1 MRIIAKLLLL
11 SLEED
16 EEVVLNAVMSALGSF
31 ENKTQLKEEIACE
44 KLAFAGM
51 EIDASKRLVYRGEKK
66 VNITF
71 TEFEILH
78 LLARNPGR
86 VFSKEQIYDIV
97 WKESYSGDYNIIM
110 SHIRNIREKIED
122 NPSKPIYIH
131 VETVV
136 LLSKG
141 VVDKD
146 NFRKVR
152 VDFSLE
158 DMDLTELRGK
168 ATYAQVKEYIF
179 NEFGLKVS
187 SLYIAQVK
195 KKCGIETGENHNLPK
210 SEDAKQPQVTP
221 EKEEAI
227 MKAFKH
233 FGVI

>member
-11 SLEED
+11 SLAED

-51 EIDASKRLVYRGEKK
+51 EIDASKRLVYRGEKEA
-66 VNITF
+66 NIMF

-97 WKESYSGDYNIIM
+97 WKKSYSGDYNIIM

-131 VETVV
+131 VETCV
-136 LLSKG
+136 LLSRKAP
-141 VVDKD
+141 DAEI
-146 NFRKVR
+146 KVR
-152 VDFSLE
+152 L
-158 DMDLTELRGK
+158 DMSELDITSAESK
-168 ATYAQVKEYIF
+168 A
-179 NEFGLKVS
+179 KVPQAGFF
-187 SLYIAQVK
+187 YTTKA
-195 KKCGIETGENHNLPK
+195 GITASFVTVQNHPDYLLHIH
-210 SEDAKQPQVTP
+210 SIERLID
-221 EKEEAI
+221 
-227 MKAFKH
+227 
-233 FGVI
+233 

>member
-51 EIDASKRLVYRGEKK
+51 EIDASKRLVYRGEKE

-97 WKESYSGDYNIIM
+97 WKESYSGDYNIVM

-131 VETVV
+131 VETCV
-136 LLSKG
+136 LLSRKAP
-141 VVDKD
+141 DAEI
-146 NFRKVR
+146 KVR
-152 VDFSLE
+152 L
-158 DMDLTELRGK
+158 DMSELDITSAESK
-168 ATYAQVKEYIF
+168 ATYKEIQEYVKNKYDLHVT
-179 NEFGLKVS
+179 N
-187 SLYIAQVK
+187 LYIAQVK
-195 KKCGIETGENHNLPK
+195 REFGIIERENYNTGEGK
-210 SEDAKQPQVTP
+210 AKVPQVTT
-221 EKEEAI
+221 EKREAI
-227 MKAFKH
+227 IDALRYFQM
-233 FGVI
+233 IE

>member
-44 KLAFAGM
+44 KLAFEGM
-51 EIDASKRLVYRGEKK
+51 EIDASKRLVYRGEKE

-97 WKESYSGDYNIIM
+97 WKESYSGGYNIIM

>member
-44 KLAFAGM
+44 KLAFEGM
-51 EIDASKRLVYRGEKK
+51 EIDASKRLVYRGEKE

-97 WKESYSGDYNIIM
+97 WKESYSGDYNIVM

-146 NFRKVR
+146 NFRKVK

-158 DMDLTELRGK
+158 DIDLSEFKGK
-168 ATYAQVKEYIF
+168 ATYEQIKTYVLEQT
-179 NEFGLKVS
+179 GLKVS
-187 SLYIAQVK
+187 SLYIAQIK
-195 KKCGIETGENHNLPK
+195 KKCGLDVGENFNPAK
-210 SEDAKQPQVTP
+210 SENARQPQCTP

-227 MKAFKH
+227 MQAFRH
-233 FGVI
+233 FGII

>member
-16 EEVVLNAVMSALGSF
+16 EEVVLNAVMSALRSF

-51 EIDASKRLVYRGEKK
+51 EIDASKRLEYRGEKE

-97 WKESYSGDYNIIM
+97 WKESYSGDYNIII
-110 SHIRNIREKIED
+110 SHNRNIREKIED

-131 VETVV
+131 VETCV
-136 LLSKG
+136 LLSRKAP
-141 VVDKD
+141 DAEI
-146 NFRKVR
+146 KVR
-152 VDFSLE
+152 L
-158 DMDLTELRGK
+158 DMSELDITSAESK
-168 ATYAQVKEYIF
+168 A
-179 NEFGLKVS
+179 KVPQAGFF
-187 SLYIAQVK
+187 YTTKA
-195 KKCGIETGENHNLPK
+195 GITASFVTVQNHPDYLLHIH
-210 SEDAKQPQVTP
+210 SIERLID
-221 EKEEAI
+221 
-227 MKAFKH
+227 
-233 FGVI
+233 

>member
-1 MRIIAKLLLL
+1 MRGQERVHHVNFLQPHQRGVQHFSLPEYSENSGKCISITL
-11 SLEED
+11 S
-16 EEVVLNAVMSALGSF
+16 
-31 ENKTQLKEEIACE
+31 T
-44 KLAFAGM
+44 
-51 EIDASKRLVYRGEKK
+51 
-66 VNITF
+66 
-71 TEFEILH
+71 
-78 LLARNPGR
+78 
-86 VFSKEQIYDIV
+86 
-97 WKESYSGDYNIIM
+97 
-110 SHIRNIREKIED
+110 
-122 NPSKPIYIH
+122 H

-146 NFRKVR
+146 NFRKVK

-168 ATYAQVKEYIF
+168 TTYAQVKEYIL

-210 SEDAKQPQVTP
+210 SEDARQPQVTP
-221 EKEEAI
+221 EKEEVI